1 MFNELTLGLHVLLL
15 ASIYIFLFIAVKVIS
30 KDLSRAKG
38 GNSEKLPRIVI
49 IEGAEPGAATDYP
62 IDEQLIIGRSPDCD
76 IILEDTFASAHHARV
91 YPANS
96 AYWLEDLK
104 STNGTTAG
112 NQQIDVPV
120 RLNKGSTFRI
130 GQSVFEF
137 TE

>member
-15 ASIYIFLFIAVKVIS
+15 ASIYVFLFIAVKVIS
-30 KDLSRAKG
+30 KDLAWAKG
-38 GNSEKLPRIVI
+38 AATEKLPRIVI
-49 IEGAEPGAATDYP
+49 VEGAEPGAATDYP

-104 STNGTTAG
+104 STNGTTT
-112 NQQIDVPV
+112 NNKQINAPV
-120 RLNKGSTFRI
+120 RLKKGSTFRI
-130 GQSVFEF
+130 GQSVFKF
-137 TE
+137 MD